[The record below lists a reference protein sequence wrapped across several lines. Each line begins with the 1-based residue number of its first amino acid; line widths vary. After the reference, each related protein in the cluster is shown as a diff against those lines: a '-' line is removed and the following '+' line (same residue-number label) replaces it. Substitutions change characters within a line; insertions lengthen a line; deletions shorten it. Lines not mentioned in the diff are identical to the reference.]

1 MPFTLVD
8 KPLLLVIVALN
19 VNFTCLNDPY
29 DVQISKPVKLFVIML
44 RVFGLVVDIML
55 NLFLFIVP
63 CFTFVAVSLLPSTDD
78 RR

>member
-19 VNFTCLNDPY
+19 VNFTYLNDPY
-29 DVQISKPVKLFVIML
+29 DVQISQPVKLFVIIL